1 MSIFPTFFLI
11 QIAMTLSQQVQQ
23 LKVMLD
29 QAKAQSLAAR
39 DSAVAQAKM
48 QFEAEKKEVG
58 SW

>member
-1 MSIFPTFFLI
+1 
-11 QIAMTLSQQVQQ
+11 MTLSQQVQQ

-58 SW
+58 T